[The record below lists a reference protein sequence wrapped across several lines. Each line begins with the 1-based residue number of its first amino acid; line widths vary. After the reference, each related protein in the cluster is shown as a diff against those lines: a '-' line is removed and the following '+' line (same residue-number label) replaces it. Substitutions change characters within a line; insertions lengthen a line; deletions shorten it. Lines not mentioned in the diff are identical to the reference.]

1 MMRIPIRLP
10 SKKYIDKSTLDK
22 YIREREASKEAIVD
36 PFTRLAFTSTHK
48 PIIDEELKSRID
60 KFLFENRS
68 ARLKSPQKMVVTRKE
83 TIEPILEEYTQRR
96 SKRLKVDDV
105 NQEKTVFQCDLCL
118 NKKECSS
125 TSISS
130 SVVAFYQLEICKH
143 VFCRN
148 CLLVIKNICSKCKL
162 TFKNSQVT
170 NIDKAFNK

>member
-1 MMRIPIRLP
+1 MRIPIRLP

-68 ARLKSPQKMVVTRKE
+68 ARLVATKKSPQKTTTRKE
-83 TIEPILEEYTQRR
+83 TIEHREESNQRR
-96 SKRLKVDDV
+96 SKKLKVDDSA
-105 NQEKTVFQCDLCL
+105 EKTVYQCDLCL
-118 NKKECSS
+118 NKKE
-125 TSISS
+125 SS
-130 SVVAFYQLEICKH
+130 SSVAFYQLEICKH

-148 CLLVIKNICSKCKL
+148 CLLVIKNICSKCKSA
-162 TFKNSQVT
+162 FKNAQVT
-170 NIDKAFNK
+170 NIDKVFNK